1 MDDVF
6 LREETMQKAAARDFM
21 AKHFR
26 YGKDPPP
33 QTFDRGTIT
42 SQNMISEKRGVK
54 SKAEKYQQEM
64 KEIAKETMTQIKIE
78 NSLLCARNIHLNQ
91 ELSELMHY
99 QDKMQV

>member
-6 LREETMQKAAARDFM
+6 LREEHMQKAAARDFM

-26 YGKDPPP
+26 NGKDPPP

-42 SQNMISEKRGVK
+42 SQNMISEKRGIK

-64 KEIAKETMTQIKIE
+64 QETAKQTMTQIKIE

-91 ELSELMHY
+91 ELTDLMQY
-99 QDKMQV
+99 